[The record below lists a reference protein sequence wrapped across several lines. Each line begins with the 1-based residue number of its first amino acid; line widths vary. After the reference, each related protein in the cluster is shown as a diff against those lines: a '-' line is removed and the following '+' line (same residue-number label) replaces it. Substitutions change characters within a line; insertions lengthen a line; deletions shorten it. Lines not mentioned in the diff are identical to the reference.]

1 VAATSVEPEKKRP
14 VVPIV
19 VVVVAVAL
27 VALLVYGVV
36 HGGQNTTLDDAVKQ
50 GKHPA
55 APGYTLQRP
64 VLNGAGQKSLA
75 DYRGQVV
82 VLNFWASWCEPC
94 RGEAPILEKAQ
105 ASLTS
110 THAGTVLGATYND
123 APEDS
128 AQFEHEF
135 KVAYPSV
142 RDVGTELAQKYGTR
156 ALPETFVID
165 KSGRIVAISR
175 GAVKQ
180 SWLDG
185 AIAEAEKS

>member
-1 VAATSVEPEKKRP
+1 VGVPETAPRKKRP

-19 VVVVAVAL
+19 AVGVAVAL

-50 GKHPA
+50 GKQPD
-55 APGYTLQRP
+55 APGYDLQRP
-64 VLNGAGQKSLA
+64 VLNGSGQRSLA
-75 DYRGQVV
+75 DYKGHVV

-94 RGEAPILEKAQ
+94 RSEAPILAKTQ
-105 ASLTS
+105 QHLLS

-123 APEDS
+123 APADS
-128 AQFEHEF
+128 SKFEREF

-156 ALPETFVID
+156 ALPETFVINAQG
-165 KSGRIVAISR
+165 KVVAISR

-180 SWLDG
+180 SWLDN
-185 AIAEAEKS
+185 AVAEAEKA

>member
-1 VAATSVEPEKKRP
+1 MAKKRP

-19 VVVVAVAL
+19 AVVVAVAL

-50 GKHPA
+50 GKHPN
-55 APGYTLQRP
+55 APGYNLQRP
-64 VLNGAGQKSLA
+64 VLNGSGQKALA
-75 DYRGQVV
+75 SYKGQVV

-94 RGEAPILEKAQ
+94 RSEAPVLAKAQ
-105 ASLTS
+105 RKLTAD
-110 THAGTVLGATYND
+110 HAGTVLGATYND

-128 AQFEHEF
+128 DKFEQEF

-165 KSGRIVAISR
+165 RQGRLIAISR
-175 GAVKQ
+175 GAVNQ
-180 SWLDG
+180 SWLDN
-185 AIAEAEKS
+185 AISEAEKS